1 MFWKRT
7 RLALLASYVMATT
20 ANVVRAE
27 EAKPVTAPATRT
39 VSYKVLVPE
48 YYETTRIVNKQQCVE
63 EKYTAYKCE
72 NVKEERTRNVNVN
85 RIVNEMKEETRTVC
99 EWVKS
104 C

>member
-7 RLALLASYVMATT
+7 RLALLASFFMATT

-72 NVKEERTRNVNVN
+72 NVKRRTHTHLQCKQDRERNEGRNPHCM
-85 RIVNEMKEETRTVC
+85 RMG
-99 EWVKS
+99 
-104 C
+104 